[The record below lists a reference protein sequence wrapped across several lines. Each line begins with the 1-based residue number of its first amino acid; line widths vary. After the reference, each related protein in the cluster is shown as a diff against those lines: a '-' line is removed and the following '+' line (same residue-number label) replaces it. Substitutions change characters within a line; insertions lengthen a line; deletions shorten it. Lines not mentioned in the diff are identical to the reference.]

1 MFCDLT
7 KILIALPATLS
18 QNSYYESKPP
28 IQGGRIGNLKVNNDL
43 VFSAPNQCLGRLQL
57 GHCTNWIQAHF
68 FKWAVPGLF
77 FFIFVFSIQLT
88 INVQYKFFLMT
99 GFEPQTSGIG
109 SERSTNWATPLPMI
123 AFLYLQ
129 TSGCVL
135 DPRCGGLSSRDIFSP
150 NCVVM
155 RSNTKKY
162 KNTIWSQRLLKTKS
176 EGKISSKLF

>member
-1 MFCDLT
+1 MSVKLETSCRHSDSLPWMFCDLT

-68 FKWAVPGLF
+68 FKWAVPGFF

-99 GFEPQTSGIG
+99 GFEPRTSGIG
-109 SERSTNWATPLPMI
+109 SDRFTDWATTTAPQAHL
-123 AFLYLQ
+123 F
-129 TSGCVL
+129 T
-135 DPRCGGLSSRDIFSP
+135 DRFSFYGS
-150 NCVVM
+150 M
-155 RSNTKKY
+155 T
-162 KNTIWSQRLLKTKS
+162 LLNN
-176 EGKISSKLF
+176 GISSVFTQIKWGMRTVKVHY